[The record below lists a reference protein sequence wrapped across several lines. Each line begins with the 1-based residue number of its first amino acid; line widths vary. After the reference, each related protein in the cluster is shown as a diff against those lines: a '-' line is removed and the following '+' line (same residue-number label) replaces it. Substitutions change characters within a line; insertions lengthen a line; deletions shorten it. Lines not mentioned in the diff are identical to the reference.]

1 MGKPTGSALKH
12 YVLDANAVIRLLEK
26 GRDWERV
33 KALFEKAARGEA
45 RLLISAVNW
54 GEVLYSLAKKAG
66 LGQAKADLKGLSMF
80 METVPADETEAEAA
94 ATMKSHYRLG
104 YGDCYAAALAIRVSG
119 TVVTDDPD
127 FARLGRRLK
136 VLNLAPHKG

>member
-1 MGKPTGSALKH
+1 LKH
-12 YVLDANAVIRLLEK
+12 YVLDANAVIRLLEQGK
-26 GRDWERV
+26 DWQRV

-66 LGQAKADLKGLSMF
+66 VVQAKADLKGLSLF

-94 ATMKSHYRLG
+94 ATIKSYYRLG
-104 YGDCYAAALAIRVSG
+104 YGDCYAAALAMRVNG
-119 TVVTDDPD
+119 TLVSADPD
-127 FARLGRRLK
+127 FARLGKKLK
-136 VLNLAPHKG
+136 MLNLAPYKG